1 MKYLTYLC
9 IYNKSTAIQCLKPFN
24 HTEYSVIESS
34 LKDKIGSKITQLL
47 MKFNR
52 GDNNEN
58 KVIPEN
64 LVVVLTTLSL
74 LYLLLLYIV
83 IVVHCYW

>member
-1 MKYLTYLC
+1 M
-9 IYNKSTAIQCLKPFN
+9 
-24 HTEYSVIESS
+24 
-34 LKDKIGSKITQLL
+34 KDKIGSKITQLL

-58 KVIPEN
+58 KVILEN

-83 IVVHCYW
+83 IGDCCVLQ